1 MLVYSTLCYPIVPR
15 FPQGFPN
22 WFPMIP
28 WKSTIFSAI
37 STIHSLILSIIP
49 KPFLYIAMISPGFYD
64 FPSYPLVNVYIT
76 MEKHNFQWVNPL
88 FLWPFSSSQ
97 TVNVYHYFYG
107 HFQVRKLWMFTTIS
121 MAIFNSKLW
130 MFTTI
135 SMAIFNSYVSLPE
148 GIWQVLLHICPDF
161 PQVPGVGPGYCTAG
175 LCIPSMLDPGV
186 LSGWPWL
193 TPKKH
198 GVWPWK
204 SGKPMGN
211 PWETHGKPWNIKSF
225 GADFGDFL
233 WLIMIHCDSWM
244 LILIGRHSG
253 RYGKL

>member
-76 MEKHNFQWVNPL
+76 MEKHNSQWVNPL

-148 GIWQVLLHICPDF
+148 GILAGSSPYLPWFPSGTRRRSGLLHRGALHSFDAR
-161 PQVPGVGPGYCTAG
+161 PG
-175 LCIPSMLDPGV
+175 SFE
-186 LSGWPWL
+186 WL
-193 TPKKH
+193 TMVDPKKTWSLTMKKWETH
-198 GVWPWK
+198 
-204 SGKPMGN
+204 GKPMGN
-211 PWETHGKPWNIKSF
+211 PWETMKH
-225 GADFGDFL
+225 
-233 WLIMIHCDSWM
+233 
-244 LILIGRHSG
+244 
-253 RYGKL
+253 